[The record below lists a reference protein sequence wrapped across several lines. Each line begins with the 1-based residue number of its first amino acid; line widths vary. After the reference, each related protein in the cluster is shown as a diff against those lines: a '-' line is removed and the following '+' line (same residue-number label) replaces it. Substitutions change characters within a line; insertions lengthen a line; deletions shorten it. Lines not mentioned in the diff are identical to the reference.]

1 VVRGKSS
8 FRTARRNGPG
18 KGGERS
24 RSPSRDTPGKEPPET
39 RRQLRLREN
48 LRRVTTPRGRPGDRA
63 APQGRIFGSKLVET
77 GGSRQPLRRGWKG
90 APSGETTRPG
100 RGWEGPIQNGANPM
114 VGCRMRQACGVRA
127 EKTVEVGRNDKDG
140 TYREV
145 AIPGRREWRA
155 EPQGE
160 ADHERE
166 WTLEAHI
173 DEGAVFGQPHE
184 RSLNRSF
191 AKLPGLVSGGG
202 AKPVK
207 TA

>member
-1 VVRGKSS
+1 
-8 FRTARRNGPG
+8 
-18 KGGERS
+18 
-24 RSPSRDTPGKEPPET
+24 
-39 RRQLRLREN
+39 
-48 LRRVTTPRGRPGDRA
+48 
-63 APQGRIFGSKLVET
+63 
-77 GGSRQPLRRGWKG
+77 
-90 APSGETTRPG
+90 
-100 RGWEGPIQNGANPM
+100 M